1 MDDIFES
8 WQFTYILVPIL
19 IAIAKIID
27 VSLGTLRII
36 LISKGAKKLA
46 PLLGF
51 VEVLIWIVTIGQV
64 MKNLTNP
71 VNYFAFALGFSMGNY
86 VGILIEQKLALGS
99 VLIRVITRRDA
110 SELITYLQSNDFGVT
125 VIPAEGSLGPVHL
138 IFTVIKRSNLN
149 KVVEIIKKFNPKAF
163 YSIEDIRYVSTNY
176 STLGEPRK
184 SNLKSYFKLRK

>member
-1 MDDIFES
+1 MNDFFES

-71 VNYFAFALGFSMGNY
+71 VNYIAYALGFAMGNY